1 MERLLRIV
9 FTSFVLLLGRI
20 CVPTLERGNE
30 DGLPVVVVQPIHVR
44 QFAKAQGILAKTD
57 KLDARVIAEFG
68 AIMKPPIR
76 QIQTKKIQYFKDL
89 LARRRQLMEARTQEL
104 NRLDKADK
112 AIQ

>member
-1 MERLLRIV
+1 
-9 FTSFVLLLGRI
+9 
-20 CVPTLERGNE
+20 
-30 DGLPVVVVQPIHVR
+30 
-44 QFAKAQGILAKTD
+44 
-57 KLDARVIAEFG
+57 
-68 AIMKPPIR
+68 MKPPIR